1 MLHEHQNDESRRGFA
16 AKKGRGI
23 AGRVVAAIVSL
34 VMLGSVSFTAGTA
47 LADTAQDSNA
57 ATVVADGTTGAN
69 AAAAGNRT
77 AQATQLSNKAQ
88 KAQDAIN
95 ALPDASAD
103 DFTVDANNVGELND
117 QIAKVNAKVNALSTD
132 EVQKLDTTRADVL
145 IQKVNKYSHDWAI
158 YAAQMVA
165 ENAPSS
171 TKLPDGVSWA
181 DVRSYIDANFT
192 GSKVFADAVYNTIY
206 ASGQDYTDSDKYGGY
221 TPHTAADVIKYYG
234 SGDASSEIRI
244 TNTLENNAV
253 LRGILLLVRTKR
265 LSIEDVGS
273 WKSLG
278 FIEDAYQ
285 EVSTKPFPADKDLG
299 PAVSVD
305 SIGIT
310 VLPKNPYQLNLTRT
324 LGNIHYFQTTAYNDM
339 PVAILRHSGSG
350 NTEIAIDTTLTGR
363 SADVDL
369 GSVTAARNADNAI
382 HPTEVEP
389 SFTSSIDGSYS
400 ETNRFTASGNSVVLS
415 IPNDGQDGRYEERI
429 GFTSLYKY
437 FANTVLQQN
446 SLDYFYRADV
456 TYLNTVKIESND
468 TVLSD
473 LSFQKVDAATGKPIP
488 GVQFKV
494 YADEGGT
501 QTAQQA
507 VVKDGK
513 VQLKQDGSIIMQ
525 DTGVYTTDSNG
536 GIKVPYMPAGKT
548 YYVKEVAVPAGY
560 QMDSKSKPVKVTA
573 NATVTDAD
581 VLNGEGKSAEVL
593 KDKNTAV
600 ADDFKGILDWDVA
613 WNKGKGNVTLT
624 SGTKKITVNNGAYI
638 KNGGNSVIL
647 NDASVAGDGVQLLS
661 GAPTYTMTDSDGT
674 KGTFKTL
681 QDAQDAI
688 NKLIAEK
695 KLDADNAVITVNT
708 GKRVYYAPG
717 KNASETQVTNK
728 KLPVYIQPSV
738 TKLLSGDA
746 VLGKDESKT
755 FTFRLSGEGVDQTAS
770 VELKKTDKDASS
782 RGTATFDMLKYDAD
796 ALGMDANGQPVTDKT
811 FTYKITEESGDDP
824 DVTYNLDGV
833 YYEMAV
839 HVTALDGT
847 TSDGYGYR
855 AEVTVTKVATDK
867 DGVEHKTQVFN
878 RAFTS
883 KETNGNSTDDKGNVT
898 YQSKPGQVKTE
909 DFKFE
914 NVLKPSF
921 EFVKTDGDDYKFLL
935 QGATFSLFR
944 CNSENCPE
952 GLVDWRNGSNVG
964 PDKAWSMFATQTSGT
979 NGKIEFSGLADGE
992 YRLVE
997 TKAPGGYTLPA
1008 GQWRVIVKEGSIER
1022 PEAIK
1027 DKDGNQPPAFHTDD
1041 KNGGLLGLGNNKHM
1055 SVPSTG
1061 GRGLI
1066 VFASLGGAL
1075 LLAGVTV
1082 LTAEAR
1088 RKSNLQ

>member
-206 ASGQDYTDSDKYGGY
+206 ASGQDYTNTSLYGGL
-221 TPHTAADVIKYYG
+221 TLHSAADVVTYFGAGNRSAKVFVT
-234 SGDASSEIRI
+234 DA
-244 TNTLENNAV
+244 LEDNAV
-253 LRGILLLVRTKR
+253 LTGITLLNK
-265 LSIEDVGS
+265 LSTVEIENVGS
-273 WKSLG
+273 YKSLG
-278 FIEDAYQ
+278 FLEDAYTLAA
-285 EVSTKPFPADKDLG
+285 EGKKPYDTPQAPAI
-299 PAVSVD
+299 VVD

-310 VLPKNPYQLNLTRT
+310 VLPKNPYKLNLTRT
-324 LGNIHYFQTTAYNDM
+324 VGTNLHNFQTTAYNRL
-339 PVAILRHSGSG
+339 PVAILRERGG
-350 NTEIAIDTTLTGR
+350 KNTQINIDTTLTGR
-363 SADVDL
+363 NAKVDL
-369 GSVTAARNADNAI
+369 GSVASANGGVSEDI

-389 SFTSSIDGSYS
+389 TFNEQPTSGIS
-400 ETNRFTASGNSVVLS
+400 ASGNTVTMS
-415 IPNDGQDGRYEERI
+415 IPNDGADGAYEERI
-429 GFTSLYKY
+429 GFNALYRY
-437 FANTVLQQN
+437 FNNTVPTTT

-456 TYLNTVKIESND
+456 TYLNTVKMEGD
-468 TVLSD
+468 TTILSD
-473 LSFQKVDAATGKPIP
+473 LNFQKVD
-488 GVQFKV
+488 
-494 YADEGGT
+494 EGT
-501 QTAQQA
+501 KQP
-507 VVKDGK
+507 
-513 VQLKQDGSIIMQ
+513 LKGAKFEVFDS
-525 DTGVYTTDSNG
+525 TGVRAKYAKSVDNKGNIQWEETGTYTSDENGNITVKHLEAGVYYLKETEAPEGYELTSNDK
-536 GIKVPYMPAGKT
+536 IEVTVAPATMQVTKASATNGYGKT
-548 YYVKEVAVPAGY
+548 
-560 QMDSKSKPVKVTA
+560 
-573 NATVTDAD
+573 
-581 VLNGEGKSAEVL
+581 AEVYGQ
-593 KDKNTAV
+593 KVSVV
-600 ADDFKGILDWDVA
+600 ADNFRDDWDWDSA
-613 WNKGKGNVTLT
+613 WHDGNGNIRVQSGKETVDAGNGV
-624 SGTKKITVNNGAYI
+624 YI
-638 KNGGNSVIL
+638 KNGGNSVTL
-647 NDASVAGDGVQLLS
+647 NDASVTGDGVQLLS

-811 FTYKITEESGDDP
+811 FTYKITEESGNDP

-1008 GQWRVIVKEGSIER
+1008 GQWRVIVKDGSIER

-1027 DKDGNQPPAFHTDD
+1027 DKDGNLPPAFHKDD

-1082 LTAEAR
+1082 FSAEAR
-1088 RKSNLQ
+1088 RKANLQ